1 MQPGRYYHVFNRG
14 NAGVNIFYEQRNY
27 GYFLR
32 KYYEYLSPVLD
43 TYCYSLLP
51 NHFHLLVRVK
61 EEAVVE
67 MHRAQNQQRGAP
79 PRGMSRDGIPLPSN
93 PQARDAIPGLREADS
108 RDGIPLPCNPQV
120 RDAIPPPSDSAARWV
135 SELFRRF
142 FISYSQAIIKQEKPK
157 PGSLFQKNFKR
168 IEVESE
174 VYFWNLVLYIHTNAQ
189 LHGWHDDFREHE
201 HNSYHL
207 LLHAEPTPDL
217 RSEAL
222 DWFGGVNAFE
232 EAHLQRADL
241 GAIEQLLIEED
252 PFTT

>member
-14 NAGVNIFYEQRNY
+14 NAGVDIFYQQRNY

-32 KYYEYLSPVLD
+32 KYYEYLAPVLD

-67 MHRAQNQQRGAP
+67 AHRAQTQQGRP
-79 PRGMSRDGIPLPSN
+79 PARDGIPPPLKGMASLTS
-93 PQARDAIPGLREADS
+93 AIPETGMPSL
-108 RDGIPLPCNPQV
+108 
-120 RDAIPPPSDSAARWV
+120 PPSDSATRWV

-142 FISYSQAIIKQEKPK
+142 FIGYSQAIIKQEQPK

-168 IEVESE
+168 IEVDGEA
-174 VYFWNLVLYIHTNAQ
+174 YFWNLVLYIHTNAQ

-222 DWFGGVNAFE
+222 GWFGGVKAFE
-232 EAHLQRADL
+232 KAHLQRADL
-241 GAIEQLLIEED
+241 EAIEQLIIEED